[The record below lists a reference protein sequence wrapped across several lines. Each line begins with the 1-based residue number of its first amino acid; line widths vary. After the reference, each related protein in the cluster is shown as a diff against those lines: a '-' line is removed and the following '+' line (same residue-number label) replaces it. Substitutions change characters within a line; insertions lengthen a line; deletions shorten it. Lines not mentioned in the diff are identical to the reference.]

1 MVVIQR
7 GGIELA
13 RWPLGDWGEA
23 DPELHLDPGIDPHLD
38 LGVADGLARLQLA
51 ARWFGWSIRREGA
64 PVELV
69 DLLEL
74 VGLREVIPVNVLRI
88 EPWRQAEV
96 RKQLGVDEVVVADD
110 PVA

>member
-1 MVVIQR
+1 MVVLHR
-7 GGIELA
+7 GDAELA
-13 RWPLGDWGEA
+13 RWPLGDWG
-23 DPELHLDPGIDPHLD
+23 DPD

-51 ARWFGWSIRREGA
+51 ARWFGWSIRLEGA

-96 RKQLGVDEVVVADD
+96 GEQLDVEEVVVADD